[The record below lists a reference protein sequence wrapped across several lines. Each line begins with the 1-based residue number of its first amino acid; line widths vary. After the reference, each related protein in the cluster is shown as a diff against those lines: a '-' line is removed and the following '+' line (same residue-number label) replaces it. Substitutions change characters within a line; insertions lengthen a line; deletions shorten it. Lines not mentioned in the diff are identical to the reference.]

1 MTVTFSPLRLR
12 QPTNIADIAER
23 VGGALTAVG
32 QSIRDGLADLG
43 NLSLPPLPEMPEL
56 PSAEDMRKGLAT
68 ALEGTARFLEVSPYQ
83 YGIGSRMGE
92 AAWLTP
98 AQALRLTAQSLG
110 GLTVDDVTNAA
121 AVATEEATDGDSIAM
136 DAALVLVLTA
146 AVDQSSLAWALGSLN
161 KAFPLPELQKLQRR
175 AKGVA
180 DMEQTKFVV
189 PAAPA
194 YPPWS
199 TVAPRQLPQAR
210 RSSRA
215 MTTMVAQAE
224 GMEAAAKPPAD
235 VMANFARRQQARV
248 QKAQQDLAAVGNDL
262 AALVDLSAWF
272 GVYMDGAAAVA
283 AKALA
288 SLAPPLDERFKC
300 CTVLS
305 WYGTRA
311 EVAYYKELFGL

>member
-1 MTVTFSPLRLR
+1 MTVSFSPLRLR
-12 QPTNIADIAER
+12 QPTNISDIAER

-32 QSIRDGLADLG
+32 QSISDGLADLG
-43 NLSLPPLPEMPEL
+43 NLSLPPLPDLPEL
-56 PSAEDMRKGLAT
+56 PSADELRQGMTT
-68 ALEGTARFLEVSPYQ
+68 ALEGAAHFLEVSPYQ
-83 YGIGSRMGE
+83 YGVGSRMGE

-121 AVATEEATDGDSIAM
+121 AVATEEATDGDSSAM

-146 AVDQSSLAWALGSLN
+146 AVDQSSLAGALGSLN

-175 AKGVA
+175 ARGVA
-180 DMEQTKFVV
+180 DLEQSKFVV

-199 TVAPRQLPQAR
+199 KVAPRQLPQAR
-210 RSSRA
+210 RSNRA

-224 GMEAAAKPPAD
+224 GIEAAGKAPAD
-235 VMANFARRQQARV
+235 VLASFASRQQARV
-248 QKAQQDLAAVGNDL
+248 QQAQQELAAVGRDL
-262 AALVDLSAWF
+262 SSMVDLSAWF
-272 GVYMDGAAAVA
+272 GVYIDGAAAVA

-288 SLAPPLDERFKC
+288 NLAPPLDERFKC

>member
-1 MTVTFSPLRLR
+1 MTIAFSPIRLN
-12 QPTNIADIAER
+12 QPTSIADMAER

-32 QSIRDGLADLG
+32 QTISSGLEDLG
-43 NLSLPPLPEMPEL
+43 NLSLPPLPDLPEL

-68 ALEGTARFLEVSPYQ
+68 ALEGAAHFLEVSPYQ

-110 GLTVDDVTNAA
+110 GLSVDDIINT
-121 AVATEEATDGDSIAM
+121 

-146 AVDQSSLAWALGSLN
+146 AVDQSSLAGALGSLN

-180 DMEQTKFVV
+180 DLEQTKFVI

-199 TVAPRQLPQAR
+199 KVAPRQLPQAR

-224 GMEAAAKPPAD
+224 GLEAAGKAPAD
-235 VMANFARRQQARV
+235 VLASFASRQQARV
-248 QKAQQDLAAVGNDL
+248 QQARQELAAVGNEL
-262 AALVDLSAWF
+262 AAVVDLSAWF
-272 GVYMDGAAAVA
+272 GVYIDGAAAVA

-305 WYGTRA
+305 WYGTKA

>member
-1 MTVTFSPLRLR
+1 
-12 QPTNIADIAER
+12 
-23 VGGALTAVG
+23 
-32 QSIRDGLADLG
+32 
-43 NLSLPPLPEMPEL
+43 
-56 PSAEDMRKGLAT
+56 
-68 ALEGTARFLEVSPYQ
+68 
-83 YGIGSRMGE
+83 
-92 AAWLTP
+92 
-98 AQALRLTAQSLG
+98 
-110 GLTVDDVTNAA
+110 
-121 AVATEEATDGDSIAM
+121 M

-146 AVDQSSLAWALGSLN
+146 AVDQSSLAGALGSLN

-180 DMEQTKFVV
+180 DLEQTKFVV

-199 TVAPRQLPQAR
+199 KVAPRQLPQAR

-248 QKAQQDLAAVGNDL
+248 QKAQQDLAAIGNDL

-272 GVYMDGAAAVA
+272 GVYVDGAAAVA

-288 SLAPPLDERFKC
+288 NLAPPLDERFKC

>member
-1 MTVTFSPLRLR
+1 MTIAFSPIRLN
-12 QPTNIADIAER
+12 QPTSIADMAER
-23 VGGALTAVG
+23 VDGALSAVG
-32 QSIRDGLADLG
+32 QTLSSGLEDLS
-43 NLSLPPLPEMPEL
+43 NLSLPPLPDLPEL

-68 ALEGTARFLEVSPYQ
+68 ALEGVAHFLEVSPYQ

-110 GLTVDDVTNAA
+110 GLSVDNIINT
-121 AVATEEATDGDSIAM
+121 

-146 AVDQSSLAWALGSLN
+146 AVDQASLAGALGNLN
-161 KAFPLPELQKLQRR
+161 TAFPLPELQKLQRR

-180 DMEQTKFVV
+180 DLEQTKFVV

-199 TVAPRQLPQAR
+199 KVAPRQLPQAR

-224 GMEAAAKPPAD
+224 GLEAAGKAPAD
-235 VMANFARRQQARV
+235 VLASFASRQQARV
-248 QKAQQDLAAVGNDL
+248 QQARQELAAVGNEL
-262 AALVDLSAWF
+262 AAVVDLSALF
-272 GVYMDGAAAVA
+272 GVYIDGAAAVA

-305 WYGTRA
+305 WYGTKA

>member
-1 MTVTFSPLRLR
+1 MTISFSPLRLR
-12 QPTNIADIAER
+12 QPTSIADMAER

-32 QSIRDGLADLG
+32 QSISDGLADLG

-83 YGIGSRMGE
+83 YGIGSRRGE

-146 AVDQSSLAWALGSLN
+146 AVDQSSLAGALGSLN

-180 DMEQTKFVV
+180 DLEQTKFVV

-272 GVYMDGAAAVA
+272 GVYVDGAAAVA

>member
-1 MTVTFSPLRLR
+1 MNVTFSPIRLS
-12 QPTNIADIAER
+12 QPASIADMAER
-23 VGGALTAVG
+23 VGGAITSVG
-32 QSIRDGLADLG
+32 QTISEGLEDLC
-43 NLSLPPLPEMPEL
+43 NLSLPPLPDMPEL
-56 PSAEDMRKGLAT
+56 PSADELRKGLAT
-68 ALEGTARFLEVSPYQ
+68 ALEGAAHFLEVSPYQ
-83 YGIGSRMGE
+83 YGVGSRRGE

-110 GLTVDDVTNAA
+110 GLSVDDIINT
-121 AVATEEATDGDSIAM
+121 

-146 AVDQSSLAWALGSLN
+146 AVDQSSLAGALGSLN

-180 DMEQTKFVV
+180 DLEQTKFVI

-199 TVAPRQLPQAR
+199 KVAPRQLPQGR

-224 GMEAAAKPPAD
+224 GLEAAGKAPAD
-235 VMANFARRQQARV
+235 VLASFASRQQARV
-248 QKAQQDLAAVGNDL
+248 QQAQQELAAVGNDL
-262 AALVDLSAWF
+262 AAMVNLSAWF
-272 GVYMDGAAAVA
+272 GVYVDGAAAVA
-283 AKALA
+283 ARALA

-300 CTVLS
+300 CTVLA

>member
-1 MTVTFSPLRLR
+1 MTIAFSPIRLN
-12 QPTNIADIAER
+12 QPTSIADMAER
-23 VGGALTAVG
+23 VDGALSAVG
-32 QSIRDGLADLG
+32 QTLSSGLEDLS
-43 NLSLPPLPEMPEL
+43 NLSLPPLPDLPEL

-68 ALEGTARFLEVSPYQ
+68 ALEGVAHFLEVSPYQ

-110 GLTVDDVTNAA
+110 GLSVDNIINT
-121 AVATEEATDGDSIAM
+121 

-146 AVDQSSLAWALGSLN
+146 AVDQASLAGALGHLN
-161 KAFPLPELQKLQRR
+161 TAFPLPELQKLQRR

-180 DMEQTKFVV
+180 DLEQTKFVV

-199 TVAPRQLPQAR
+199 KVAPRQLPQAR

-224 GMEAAAKPPAD
+224 GLEAAGKAPAD
-235 VMANFARRQQARV
+235 VLASFASRQQARV
-248 QKAQQDLAAVGNDL
+248 QQARQELAAVGNEL
-262 AALVDLSAWF
+262 AAVVDLSAWF
-272 GVYMDGAAAVA
+272 GVYIDGAAAVA

-305 WYGTRA
+305 WYGTKA

>member
-1 MTVTFSPLRLR
+1 MAVSFSPLRLR
-12 QPTNIADIAER
+12 QPTSMAER

-32 QSIRDGLADLG
+32 QSISSGLADLG

-56 PSAEDMRKGLAT
+56 PSVEDMRKGLAT
-68 ALEGTARFLEVSPYQ
+68 ALEGTAHFLEVSPYQ

-110 GLTVDDVTNAA
+110 GLSVDDVTNAA

-146 AVDQSSLAWALGSLN
+146 AVDQSSLASALGSLN

-180 DMEQTKFVV
+180 DLEQTKFVV

-199 TVAPRQLPQAR
+199 KVAPRQLPQAR

-224 GMEAAAKPPAD
+224 GMEAAARPPAD
-235 VMANFARRQQARV
+235 VMANFASRQQARV

-272 GVYMDGAAAVA
+272 GVYVDGAAAVA

-311 EVAYYKELFGL
+311 EVAYYKDLFGL

>member
-1 MTVTFSPLRLR
+1 MTISFSPLRLR
-12 QPTNIADIAER
+12 QPTTIADMAER
-23 VGGALTAVG
+23 VGGALAAVG
-32 QSIRDGLADLG
+32 QSISGGLADLG
-43 NLSLPPLPEMPEL
+43 NLSLPPLPDLPEL

-110 GLTVDDVTNAA
+110 GLSVDDITN
-121 AVATEEATDGDSIAM
+121 TDT
-136 DAALVLVLTA
+136 ALVLVLTA
-146 AVDQSSLAWALGSLN
+146 AVDQSSLGRCAWAASTRP
-161 KAFPLPELQKLQRR
+161 FPCQSCKSCNAGPRAWQIWSRQNLLCRQRH
-175 AKGVA
+175 
-180 DMEQTKFVV
+180 
-189 PAAPA
+189 A

-199 TVAPRQLPQAR
+199 KVAPRQLPQAR

-272 GVYMDGAAAVA
+272 GVYVDGAAAVA

>member
-1 MTVTFSPLRLR
+1 MTIAFSPIRLN
-12 QPTNIADIAER
+12 QPTSIADMAER

-32 QSIRDGLADLG
+32 QTISSGLADLG
-43 NLSLPPLPEMPEL
+43 NLSLPPLPDLPEL

-68 ALEGTARFLEVSPYQ
+68 ALEGAAHFLEVSPYQ

-110 GLTVDDVTNAA
+110 GLSVDDIINT
-121 AVATEEATDGDSIAM
+121 

-146 AVDQSSLAWALGSLN
+146 AVDQSSLAGALGSLN
-161 KAFPLPELQKLQRR
+161 TAFPLPELQKLQRR
-175 AKGVA
+175 ARGVA
-180 DMEQTKFVV
+180 DLEQTKFVV

-199 TVAPRQLPQAR
+199 KVAPCQLPQAR

-224 GMEAAAKPPAD
+224 GLEASAKAPGD
-235 VMANFARRQQARV
+235 VLASFASRQQAGV
-248 QKAQQDLAAVGNDL
+248 QQAQQELAAVGDEL

-272 GVYMDGAAAVA
+272 GVYIDGAAAVA

-300 CTVLS
+300 CTVLA

>member
-1 MTVTFSPLRLR
+1 MTISFSPLQLR
-12 QPTNIADIAER
+12 QPTSIADMAER

-32 QSIRDGLADLG
+32 QTISSGLEDLG
-43 NLSLPPLPEMPEL
+43 NLSLPPLPDLPEL
-56 PSAEDMRKGLAT
+56 PSADDLRQGLAT
-68 ALEGTARFLEVSPYQ
+68 ALEGAAHYLEVSPYQ
-83 YGIGSRMGE
+83 YGVGSRMGE

-110 GLTVDDVTNAA
+110 GLTVDDVTN
-121 AVATEEATDGDSIAM
+121 M

-146 AVDQSSLAWALGSLN
+146 AVDQSSLAGALGSLN

-175 AKGVA
+175 ARGVA
-180 DMEQTKFVV
+180 DLEQTKFVI
-189 PAAPA
+189 PAPPA

-199 TVAPRQLPQAR
+199 KVAPRQLPQAR

-224 GMEAAAKPPAD
+224 GLEAAGKAPSD
-235 VMANFARRQQARV
+235 VMASFASRQQARV
-248 QKAQQDLAAVGNDL
+248 QQAQQELAAVGDEL

-272 GVYMDGAAAVA
+272 GVYIDGAAAVA

-288 SLAPPLDERFKC
+288 SLSPPLDERFKC

>member
-1 MTVTFSPLRLR
+1 MTVSFSPLRLN
-12 QPTNIADIAER
+12 QPTSIADMAER

-32 QSIRDGLADLG
+32 QSISSGLADLG

-56 PSAEDMRKGLAT
+56 PSAEDMRTGLAT
-68 ALEGTARFLEVSPYQ
+68 ALEGTAHFLEVSPYQ

-146 AVDQSSLAWALGSLN
+146 AVDQSSLAGALGSLN

-180 DMEQTKFVV
+180 DLEQTKFVV

-199 TVAPRQLPQAR
+199 KVAPRQLPQAR

-248 QKAQQDLAAVGNDL
+248 QKAQQDLAAVGNEL
-262 AALVDLSAWF
+262 AAVVDLSAWF
-272 GVYMDGAAAVA
+272 GVYIDGAAAVA

>member
-1 MTVTFSPLRLR
+1 MTVSFSPLRLR
-12 QPTNIADIAER
+12 QPTNISDIAER

-32 QSIRDGLADLG
+32 QSISDGLADLG
-43 NLSLPPLPEMPEL
+43 NLSLPPLPDLPEL
-56 PSAEDMRKGLAT
+56 PSADELRQGMTT
-68 ALEGTARFLEVSPYQ
+68 ALEGAAHFLEVSPYQ
-83 YGIGSRMGE
+83 YGVGSRMGE

-110 GLTVDDVTNAA
+110 GLTVDDVTN
-121 AVATEEATDGDSIAM
+121 M

-146 AVDQSSLAWALGSLN
+146 AVDQSSLAGALGSLN
-161 KAFPLPELQKLQRR
+161 RAFPLPELQKLQRR
-175 AKGVA
+175 ARGVA
-180 DMEQTKFVV
+180 DLEQSKFVV

-199 TVAPRQLPQAR
+199 KVAPRQLPQAR
-210 RSSRA
+210 RSNRA

-224 GMEAAAKPPAD
+224 GIEAAGKAPAD
-235 VMANFARRQQARV
+235 VLASFASRQQARV
-248 QKAQQDLAAVGNDL
+248 QQAQQELAAVGRDL
-262 AALVDLSAWF
+262 SSMVDLSAWF
-272 GVYMDGAAAVA
+272 GVYIDGAAAVA

-288 SLAPPLDERFKC
+288 NLAPPLDERFKC

>member
-1 MTVTFSPLRLR
+1 MTISFSPLQLR
-12 QPTNIADIAER
+12 QPTSIADMAER

-32 QSIRDGLADLG
+32 QTISEGLEDLG
-43 NLSLPPLPEMPEL
+43 NLSLPPLPDLPEL
-56 PSAEDMRKGLAT
+56 PSADELRKGLAT
-68 ALEGTARFLEVSPYQ
+68 ALEGAAHYLEVSPYQ
-83 YGIGSRMGE
+83 YGVGSRMGE

-110 GLTVDDVTNAA
+110 GLSVDDIINT
-121 AVATEEATDGDSIAM
+121 

-146 AVDQSSLAWALGSLN
+146 AVDQSSLAGALGSLN

-175 AKGVA
+175 ANGVA
-180 DMEQTKFVV
+180 NLEQTKFVV

-199 TVAPRQLPQAR
+199 KVAPRQLPQAR

-224 GMEAAAKPPAD
+224 GLEASAKAPAD
-235 VMANFARRQQARV
+235 VLASFASRQQARV
-248 QKAQQDLAAVGNDL
+248 QQAQQELAAVGNEL
-262 AALVDLSAWF
+262 AAVVDLSAWF
-272 GVYMDGAAAVA
+272 GVYIDGAAAVA

-300 CTVLS
+300 CTVLA

>member
-1 MTVTFSPLRLR
+1 MTIAFSPIRLN
-12 QPTNIADIAER
+12 QPTSIADMAER
-23 VGGALTAVG
+23 VDGALSAVG
-32 QSIRDGLADLG
+32 QTLSSGLEDLS
-43 NLSLPPLPEMPEL
+43 NLSLPPLPDLPEL

-68 ALEGTARFLEVSPYQ
+68 ALEGVAHFLEVSPYQ

-110 GLTVDDVTNAA
+110 GLSVDNIINT
-121 AVATEEATDGDSIAM
+121 

-146 AVDQSSLAWALGSLN
+146 AVDQASLAGALGNLN
-161 KAFPLPELQKLQRR
+161 TAFPLPELQKLQRR

-180 DMEQTKFVV
+180 DLEQTKFVV

-199 TVAPRQLPQAR
+199 KVAPRQLPQAR

-224 GMEAAAKPPAD
+224 GLEAAGKAPAD
-235 VMANFARRQQARV
+235 VLASFASRQQARV
-248 QKAQQDLAAVGNDL
+248 QQARQELAAVGNEL
-262 AALVDLSAWF
+262 AAVVDLSAWF
-272 GVYMDGAAAVA
+272 GVYIDGAAAVA

-305 WYGTRA
+305 WYGTKA

>member
-1 MTVTFSPLRLR
+1 MTVSFSPLRLR
-12 QPTNIADIAER
+12 QPTSIADIAER

-32 QSIRDGLADLG
+32 QSISDGLADLG
-43 NLSLPPLPEMPEL
+43 NLSLPPLPDLPEL

-146 AVDQSSLAWALGSLN
+146 AVDQSSLAGALGSLN

-180 DMEQTKFVV
+180 DLEQTKFVV

-248 QKAQQDLAAVGNDL
+248 KKAQQDLAAVGNDL

-272 GVYMDGAAAVA
+272 GVYVDGAAAVA

>member
-1 MTVTFSPLRLR
+1 MTISFSPLRLR
-12 QPTNIADIAER
+12 QPTSIADMAER

-32 QSIRDGLADLG
+32 QSINSGLADLG
-43 NLSLPPLPEMPEL
+43 NLPLPPLPEMPEL

-68 ALEGTARFLEVSPYQ
+68 ALEGTAHFLEVSPYQ

-110 GLTVDDVTNAA
+110 GLAVDDMTN
-121 AVATEEATDGDSIAM
+121 T

-146 AVDQSSLAWALGSLN
+146 AVDQSSLAGALGSLN

-180 DMEQTKFVV
+180 DLEQTKFVV

-235 VMANFARRQQARV
+235 VMANFARRQQAKV

-272 GVYMDGAAAVA
+272 GVYVDGAAAVA

>member
-1 MTVTFSPLRLR
+1 MTIAFSPIRLN
-12 QPTNIADIAER
+12 QPTSIADMAER
-23 VGGALTAVG
+23 VDGALSAVG
-32 QSIRDGLADLG
+32 QTLSSGLEDLS
-43 NLSLPPLPEMPEL
+43 NLSLPPLPDLPEL
-56 PSAEDMRKGLAT
+56 PSAEDMRTGLAT
-68 ALEGTARFLEVSPYQ
+68 ALEGAAHFLEVSPYQ

-92 AAWLTP
+92 SAWLTP

-110 GLTVDDVTNAA
+110 GLTVDDVTN
-121 AVATEEATDGDSIAM
+121 M

-146 AVDQSSLAWALGSLN
+146 AVDQASLAGALGSLN
-161 KAFPLPELQKLQRR
+161 TAFPLPELQKLQRR

-180 DMEQTKFVV
+180 DLEQTKFVI

-199 TVAPRQLPQAR
+199 KVAPRQLPQAR

-224 GMEAAAKPPAD
+224 GLEAAGKAPAD
-235 VMANFARRQQARV
+235 VLASFASRQQARV
-248 QKAQQDLAAVGNDL
+248 QQARQELAAVGNEL
-262 AALVDLSAWF
+262 AAVVDLSAWF
-272 GVYMDGAAAVA
+272 GVYIDGAAAVA

-305 WYGTRA
+305 WYGTKA
-311 EVAYYKELFGL
+311 ELAYYKELFGL

>member
-1 MTVTFSPLRLR
+1 MTVSFSPLRLR
-12 QPTNIADIAER
+12 QPTSIADMAER
-23 VGGALTAVG
+23 VGGALAAVG
-32 QSIRDGLADLG
+32 QSISEGLEDLG
-43 NLSLPPLPEMPEL
+43 NLSLPPLPELPEL

-146 AVDQSSLAWALGSLN
+146 AVDQSSLAGALGSLN

-180 DMEQTKFVV
+180 DLEQTKFVV

-272 GVYMDGAAAVA
+272 GVYVDGAAAVA